1 MTYDPINKSI
11 KLTKTLVVH
20 SRAAEYDRDVITEVR
35 LKDAKRNYPPNVK
48 QQGAATAAWRDPKK
62 WAIGRLAKRRA
73 LLVAEIDELKAKIAS
88 HNDELKDIVKHLS
101 DLGES

>member
-1 MTYDPINKSI
+1 M
-11 KLTKTLVVH
+11 
-20 SRAAEYDRDVITEVR
+20 A
-35 LKDAKRNYPPNVK
+35 
-48 QQGAATAAWRDPKK
+48 G
-62 WAIGRLAKRRA
+62 AIGRLAKRRA